1 MLSVDFMYTWPKII
15 TFSSFG
21 YQTENGLVE
30 AVAVLVSTMPRLRP
44 NLPTGKLGQC
54 CKTRPDFIKVCLI
67 KWWHLLLKQVSSSV
81 PLNSLELGILYD
93 CTGST
98 LSKKT

>member
-1 MLSVDFMYTWPKII
+1 MLSGDFMYTWFPKIT

-67 KWWHLLLKQVSSSV
+67 KWCHL
-81 PLNSLELGILYD
+81 PLEASIIFCPLEFP
-93 CTGST
+93 
-98 LSKKT
+98 